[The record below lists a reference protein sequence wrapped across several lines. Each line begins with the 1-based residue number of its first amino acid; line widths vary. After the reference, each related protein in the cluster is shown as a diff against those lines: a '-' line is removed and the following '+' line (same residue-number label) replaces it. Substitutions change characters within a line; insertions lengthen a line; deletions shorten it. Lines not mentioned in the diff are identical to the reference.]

1 MKREY
6 REKKAVALSYDPEK
20 QNAPIVVA
28 KGKGYLAEK
37 IIEVARK
44 HDIIIEENP
53 LLAESL
59 YNVEVG
65 EEIPEELY
73 EAVAVIMAFVFKVRN
88 GFKKI

>member
-1 MKREY
+1 MKRGH

-20 QNAPIVVA
+20 QNAPTVIA

-59 YNVEVG
+59 YTLEVG

-73 EAVAVIMAFVFKVRN
+73 ETVAVIMAFVFKVRN
-88 GFKKI
+88 KLKKT